1 MKKNNLKNI
10 KILVFAA
17 MMVAMNIVL
26 SRVLAIPVG
35 PTLRITFS
43 QVPIYLCGFWFGP
56 LVGGISGFL
65 GDLIGSLI
73 QGYAPNPFIS
83 MSAILTGVLPAL
95 MKRHV
100 FHDRITWWRVA
111 VMLALN
117 GIIGSLGLTTLGLHL
132 YYGTPWSVL
141 YATRPFQTILLAATN
156 TILVTV
162 LYKSVLTTFIHQNV
176 LAGRTVAVQKK
187 Q

>member
-17 MMVAMNIVL
+17 MMIAMNIVL

-56 LVGGISGFL
+56 LVGGIAGFL

-83 MSAILTGVLPAL
+83 VSAILTGVLPAL
-95 MKRHV
+95 LKHYV
-100 FHDRITWWRVA
+100 FHDKINWWKVA
-111 VMLALN
+111 IMLALN
-117 GIIGSLGLTTLGLHL
+117 GIIGSLGFTTLGLHL
-132 YYGTPWSVL
+132 Y
-141 YATRPFQTILLAATN
+141 ATRPIQTILLTVTN
-156 TILVTV
+156 TILVTL
-162 LYKSVLTTFIHQNV
+162 LYKSVLTTFIHQNI
-176 LAGRTVAVQKK
+176 LNTQTVAVRKK

>member
-56 LVGGISGFL
+56 LVGGTSGFL

-83 MSAILTGVLPAL
+83 LSAILTGVLPAL
-95 MKRHV
+95 MKHYV
-100 FHDRITWWRVA
+100 FHDKISWWKVA
-111 VMLALN
+111 IMLALN
-117 GIIGSLGLTTLGLHL
+117 GIIGSLGFTTLGLHL

-141 YATRPFQTILLAATN
+141 YATRPIQTILLTVTN
-156 TILVTV
+156 TILVTL
-162 LYKSVLTTFIHQNV
+162 LYKSVLTSFIHQNI
-176 LAGRTVAVQKK
+176 LNTQTVAVRKK